1 MANCSLLNN
10 EWKCS
15 IIQSDYIQGTSLMQ
29 FRTILTTAAL
39 LEYYRDT
46 LRSECKRDL
55 VVSLFRKHFEP
66 FYIHFSHLFF
76 YYLRL
81 HMFITNRQYIVVQNL
96 L

>member
-15 IIQSDYIQGTSLMQ
+15 IIQSDYIQQ

-55 VVSLFRKHFEP
+55 VVSLFESTLNLFT
-66 FYIHFSHLFF
+66 FTSHICSSTTYACICSSL
-76 YYLRL
+76 
-81 HMFITNRQYIVVQNL
+81 TGST
-96 L
+96 

>member
-55 VVSLFRKHFEP
+55 VVSLFESTLNLFT
-66 FYIHFSHLFF
+66 FTSHICSSTTYACICSSL
-76 YYLRL
+76 
-81 HMFITNRQYIVVQNL
+81 TGST
-96 L
+96 